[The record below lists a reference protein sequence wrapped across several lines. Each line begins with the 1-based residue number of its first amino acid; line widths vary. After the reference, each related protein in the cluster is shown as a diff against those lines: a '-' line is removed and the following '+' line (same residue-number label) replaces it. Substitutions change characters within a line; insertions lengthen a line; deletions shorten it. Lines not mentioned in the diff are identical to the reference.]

1 MDNKK
6 LEAINYLYDAIYW
19 ASSRME
25 EFREDDQYLNDVEKS
40 LNMALMQLSDFYD
53 SKELKP
59 DYLIFDSVSDYNNRF
74 RDFK

>member
-19 ASSRME
+19 TSSRME
-25 EFREDDQYLNDVEKS
+25 EFREDDQYLNDVNKT
-40 LNMALMQLSDFYD
+40 LNEALMQLSDFYD
-53 SKELKP
+53 SRELKP

-74 RDFK
+74 RNFK

>member
-6 LEAINYLYDAIYW
+6 LEAVNYLYDAIYW

-25 EFREDDQYLNDVEKS
+25 EFKDDDQYLNDVNRT

-53 SKELKP
+53 SKELEP
-59 DYLIFDSVSDYNNRF
+59 DYFIFNSVEDYNNRF
-74 RDFK
+74 RNFK

>member
-6 LEAINYLYDAIYW
+6 LEAVNYLYDAIYW

-25 EFREDDQYLNDVEKS
+25 EFKDDDQYLNDVERT
-40 LNMALMQLSDFYD
+40 LNKAIDQLRDFYD
-53 SKELKP
+53 SRGLEP
-59 DYLIFDSVSDYNNRF
+59 DYFIFNSVSDYNNRF

>member
-19 ASSRME
+19 TSSRME

>member
-6 LEAINYLYDAIYW
+6 LEAVNYLYDAIYW

-25 EFREDDQYLNDVEKS
+25 EFKDDDQYLNDVNKS

-53 SKELKP
+53 SKELEP
-59 DYLIFDSVSDYNNRF
+59 DYFIFNSVEDYNNRF

>member
-40 LNMALMQLSDFYD
+40 LNMALIQ
-53 SKELKP
+53 
-59 DYLIFDSVSDYNNRF
+59 
-74 RDFK
+74 